1 MKLQYIKQTCAGHL
15 RLKRGPWVLESY
27 NQASPS
33 WWEQPIGKCQ
43 GPSGLK
49 KLPENRWQRYWIQIW
64 VKTVLYNLLAIG
76 CWSHKLT
83 FLSLNL
89 SSCKMRLNVYIK
101 TCCCEKQDNRYRYSY
116 YFMFIVYHSFI
127 QINIRIC
134 RYTHIEIMEYY

>member
-15 RLKRGPWVLESY
+15 RLKRGPWVLESC

-49 KLPENRWQRYWIQIW
+49 KLPENRWQGYWIQIW

-89 SSCKMRLNVYIK
+89 SSCKMRLNVYTNVYAAVRSRIIDIG
-101 TCCCEKQDNRYRYSY
+101 TVIILCLL
-116 YFMFIVYHSFI
+116 FIIHSFKLI
-127 QINIRIC
+127 FVYVDIH
-134 RYTHIEIMEYY
+134 T